1 MHQAALLDGS
11 ALDALALQHNGLD
24 LSRIYAAPISRLGY
38 LAFESQGASASQR
51 RMPAARVIEAVDV
64 LKDAGFGLATGFP
77 CPAPD
82 QLGLD
87 GLEERLDN
95 GVDAPMFVK

>member
-1 MHQAALLDGS
+1 MEFS
-11 ALDALALQHNGLD
+11 C
-24 LSRIYAAPISRLGY
+24 IYAALIAHLGC
-38 LAFESQGASASQR
+38 LAFESQGAFASQR
-51 RMPAARVIEAVDV
+51 RMPSARVVEAVDV

-77 CPAPD
+77 RPAPS

-95 GVDAPMFVK
+95 GIVITIALATHG

>member
-1 MHQAALLDGS
+1 
-11 ALDALALQHNGLD
+11 
-24 LSRIYAAPISRLGY
+24 
-38 LAFESQGASASQR
+38 
-51 RMPAARVIEAVDV
+51 MPAARVIEAVDV

-77 CPAPD
+77 TPAPE

-95 GVDAPMFVK
+95 GVDAPMFVKREFELILLRRVRCRLRARCTFLCNG

>member
-1 MHQAALLDGS
+1 MNFLGALK
-11 ALDALALQHNGLD
+11 ARPKLD
-24 LSRIYAAPISRLGY
+24 LSRIYAALITHSGC
-38 LAFESQGASASQR
+38 LAFESQGAFASQR

-64 LKDAGFGLATGFP
+64 LKDAGFGLAAGFP
-77 CPAPD
+77 CRAPE